1 MATLLVVFRI
11 VWVTR
16 GHSDLG
22 FSGYRAVIEVVVES
36 AFLYSATLIIYIAL
50 LFTSTTSDND
60 GYGQA
65 VLIEMTVWDIYAFVF
80 RQ

>member
-16 GHSDLG
+16 GHSEFG
-22 FSGYRAVIEVVVES
+22 FPGYRAVIEVVVES
-36 AFLYSATLIIYIAL
+36 ASLYSAILIIYIAL

-65 VLIEMTVWDIYAFVF
+65 VLIEMTV
-80 RQ
+80 